1 MMCLLPGREEEL
13 IASATKIASIP
24 LLTSTLLMLL
34 VDSPA
39 VVCSPAALRSGLL
52 LRSRVCGVC
61 VLPFT
66 KKGTPW
72 RTKIALENRED
83 DFSLENHKRGARPI
97 CRTV

>member
-39 VVCSPAALRSGLL
+39 VVCSPAALRSGLRDRGL
-52 LRSRVCGVC
+52 DFLHQFLC
-61 VLPFT
+61 
-66 KKGTPW
+66 
-72 RTKIALENRED
+72 ENSIQNFKSINSNELQ
-83 DFSLENHKRGARPI
+83 SYS
-97 CRTV
+97 VM